1 MVTVLSMVTALPKH
15 LGSKVNIPFQR
26 VLASYEAYKNPLKS
40 LGWVVMVVY
49 KPILVISPRP
59 RPKSRLI
66 NGKKIHH
73 CQITAEEVCRV

>member
-1 MVTVLSMVTALPKH
+1 MVTVLSMVTVLPKH

-73 CQITAEEVCRV
+73 CHITGEKVCRV